1 MADYSRLSLVAGL
14 FLFIFLTWRDLSV
27 TETTSNVQKDVK
39 APKLA
44 QFATPTIKFL
54 FW

>member
-1 MADYSRLSLVAGL
+1 MADYSRLSIVAGII
-14 FLFIFLTWRDLSV
+14 LFIFLTWRDLSV
-27 TETTSNVQKDVK
+27 TEQTPNVQKDIK

-44 QFATPTIKFL
+44 QFATPTIKFM